1 MHVRR
6 RALLAFQRLSRYSPG
21 ILQGITSKLQKRLT
35 DSDPVV
41 VSAALT
47 ACSESNKAGLISA
60 DKYHALLSRLLV
72 SEWRNHPDPAKNPL
86 LLKIIN
92 ALHIISLSQDD
103 LKLISRI
110 ITSSSER
117 GRHAYAALYQCFLAL
132 ANTSPEL
139 LSAVQESRGRKFVEG
154 IRGLLTSNEPN
165 DIYLFVACLECLDS
179 QLWAGTDSDV
189 PVVLEEWE
197 MERVMKLLD
206 SDDRC
211 IRQKT
216 LRILQRI
223 ETAIVEG
230 YYSRILQGDLQ
241 LSHMHNTDETCK
253 RLLEIIEVISSGDS
267 ELYVQH
273 VKNILQ
279 AVEGDTAMELRHVLQ
294 DTVEELLVYIRDADI
309 SFRSGCIGSLFAS
322 VIAQDSQIGPTM
334 MIVLVALVTE
344 FLSLSPTSPMNLLV
358 GISRR
363 LSSYSVSIQDA
374 CLLCM
379 IRLAA
384 ECDDVPTEVID
395 TVRKLLERSGR
406 YIRRRCDQFI
416 NLSLHKR
423 ALRDIVSS
431 ARSTSLPDFLA
442 ALEAQAPSVTSS
454 SNRSPSLHTA
464 QSPERSVSR
473 TSNPT
478 QKLRYEAYEPPKP
491 APRLRR
497 YSSSSSRASDDG
509 SSKFVGES
517 QDGLARTITP
527 GDLALA
533 SRRDLKTMST
543 GSPAPANSLP
553 VVQILDE
560 DDSATRVDLI
570 ALDSPFVSEPMQPI
584 SAVLEASEPD
594 FETVWNRLAD
604 HNARGWC
611 EASIDAVVRRLQGV
625 QRRLKVISEDQDPFK
640 GELKILVLPSVAQDS
655 RVAVLRLKASDDDS
669 CLWRLRC
676 QDDSLLKMI
685 RGMLAES
692 Y

>member
-1 MHVRR
+1 M
-6 RALLAFQRLSRYSPG
+6 
-21 ILQGITSKLQKRLT
+21 QKRLT

>member
-1 MHVRR
+1 M
-6 RALLAFQRLSRYSPG
+6 
-21 ILQGITSKLQKRLT
+21 QKRLT

-60 DKYHALLSRLLV
+60 DKYHVLLSRLLV
-72 SEWRNHPDPAKNPL
+72 SEWRDHPDPAKNPL

-431 ARSTSLPDFLA
+431 ARSTSLSDFLA

>member
-1 MHVRR
+1 M
-6 RALLAFQRLSRYSPG
+6 
-21 ILQGITSKLQKRLT
+21 
-35 DSDPVV
+35 V

-223 ETAIVEG
+223 DTAIVEG

>member
-1 MHVRR
+1 M
-6 RALLAFQRLSRYSPG
+6 
-21 ILQGITSKLQKRLT
+21 QKRLT

-60 DKYHALLSRLLV
+60 DKYHVLLSRLLV
-72 SEWRNHPDPAKNPL
+72 SEWRDHPDPAKNPL

>member
-1 MHVRR
+1 M
-6 RALLAFQRLSRYSPG
+6 
-21 ILQGITSKLQKRLT
+21 QKRLT

-431 ARSTSLPDFLA
+431 ARSTSLSDFLA